1 MPERGYN
8 VITWPRVVE
17 VGVFDLSGKVM
28 VVAGGSG
35 YLGTAV
41 CKGLIEQGASVI
53 VFDTKSPS
61 NFTPECY
68 RNVDVADEAA
78 VARALVEVVSE
89 HMALHCA
96 VNMTFSNAGVP
107 FDDLSLAD
115 WNRSLRTNVIGAFL
129 FSREAA
135 RHIAASGGGSIV
147 HFSSMYGVVSPDPRM
162 YPTPDG
168 ANPVD
173 YGVGKAGI
181 LQMTRYQAVRWA
193 ERKVRVN
200 AVVPGAFPNPL
211 VQQDAAFV
219 AKLSAKNPMGRIGQ
233 PHELAGAVVFLASDA
248 SSYMTGQQLVI
259 DGGWTIW

>member
-1 MPERGYN
+1 M
-8 VITWPRVVE
+8 
-17 VGVFDLSGKVM
+17 FDLSGKVV

-41 CKGLIEQGASVI
+41 CTGLMEQGAVLV
-53 VFDTKSPS
+53 VFDMKPPPG
-61 NFTPECY
+61 FTPHAY
-68 RNVDVADEAA
+68 LDVDVADESA
-78 VARALVEVVSE
+78 VADALSAVFTE
-89 HMALHCA
+89 HRALHCA

-107 FDDLSLAD
+107 FDDLSLSD
-115 WNRSLRTNVIGAFL
+115 WNRALRTNVIGAFL

-135 RHIAASGGGSIV
+135 RRIAASGGGSIV

-193 ERKVRVN
+193 PQGVRVN
-200 AVVPGAFPNPL
+200 AVVPGAFPNPR
-211 VQQDAAFV
+211 VQEDAAFV
-219 AKLSAKNPMGRIGQ
+219 ANLAAKNPMGRIGRPQ
-233 PHELAGAVVFLASDA
+233 ELAGAVVFLASDA